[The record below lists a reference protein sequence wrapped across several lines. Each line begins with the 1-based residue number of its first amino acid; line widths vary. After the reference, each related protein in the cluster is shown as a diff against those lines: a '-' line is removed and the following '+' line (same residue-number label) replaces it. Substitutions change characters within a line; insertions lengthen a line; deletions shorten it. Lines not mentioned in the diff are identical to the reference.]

1 MWDVFWL
8 VGWIRVLVLKCSFQ
22 DFQTFL
28 SFLFYILLVFRPWG
42 VELVS
47 FLSQLS
53 TKANRH
59 PFYRSKVFSNG
70 PFPTSFS
77 LFLSF
82 QQSWQ
87 QINVLLKI
95 HQSHDSNR
103 VPLVLESTALPTEP
117 RGGAPSFE
125 SLFEISFS
133 DQSQRK
139 FWKRQFRLLSKFLAG
154 KIEMARRERDIWKDL
169 CTVWP
174 DWVIYWNLG
183 NFSKLVATMILPKSP
198 TLLGNFCR
206 GVKISSFFQWNHFWA
221 TFIDIWQLFTG
232 HTAYGWTE

>member
-1 MWDVFWL
+1 MGCRTGVLFITALYQSQSPPLLSFKSFFKWAIPDLFFFIFVFPTKL
-8 VGWIRVLVLKCSFQ
+8 TANKCSFKN
-22 DFQTFL
+22 
-28 SFLFYILLVFRPWG
+28 SPIPWFKPRTSG
-42 VELVS
+42 VGINCS
-47 FLSQLS
+47 
-53 TKANRH
+53 ANWA
-59 PFYRSKVFSNG
+59 PG
-70 PFPTSFS
+70 
-77 LFLSF
+77 
-82 QQSWQ
+82 
-87 QINVLLKI
+87 
-95 HQSHDSNR
+95 
-103 VPLVLESTALPTEP
+103 
-117 RGGAPSFE
+117 GGAPSFE